1 MLHRCLLLSLSLHLL
16 MLVGGERLHFPNE
29 STAGQ
34 MVAKVIVHLKSAP
47 QAAMPHV
54 TGMETAPDTSV
65 LPSRPVKPRSL
76 TVPSKSVAPGSSS
89 PNGSTR
95 TSQETGAAEK
105 AHPPLE
111 AMSGGSSGHQTKAP
125 EEPEAPSAD
134 GLRQY
139 RLMLAREARR
149 FKRYPAY
156 ARERGWEGDVII
168 LLAGA
173 SVLDTP
179 SVSLEKSSGHAVLD
193 EQALDIMR
201 SAVSLA
207 TLPESLRGKKFRIT
221 VPIQFR
227 LDD

>member
-1 MLHRCLLLSLSLHLL
+1 
-16 MLVGGERLHFPNE
+16 
-29 STAGQ
+29 
-34 MVAKVIVHLKSAP
+34 
-47 QAAMPHV
+47 
-54 TGMETAPDTSV
+54 
-65 LPSRPVKPRSL
+65 
-76 TVPSKSVAPGSSS
+76 
-89 PNGSTR
+89 
-95 TSQETGAAEK
+95 
-105 AHPPLE
+105 
-111 AMSGGSSGHQTKAP
+111 
-125 EEPEAPSAD
+125 
-134 GLRQY
+134 
-139 RLMLAREARR
+139 MLAREARR

-173 SVLDTP
+173 SVLGTP